1 VRDAH
6 GALIVY
12 DITKESSFDDIEY
25 WIDFV
30 KNHGLND
37 CVKILVGNKTDLEQ
51 HREVSK
57 ADGKVLL
64 LQSTSVRLSKLLND
78 RRIPLTLEISS
89 HTLFALLITS
99 FS

>member
-1 VRDAH
+1 MQWDTVGQERHRSLVTNYVRDAH

-12 DITKESSFDDIEY
+12 DITKQDSFDDIEY

-57 ADGKVLL
+57 ADGKVKACE
-64 LQSTSVRLSKLLND
+64 SLND
-78 RRIPLTLEISS
+78 CTIQ
-89 HTLFALLITS
+89 
-99 FS
+99 